1 MQYRLLSSSYCFL
14 LSFAIGGKHGDVS
27 NKVPFPQFETN
38 YNCFRQ
44 ILLKISIIKFY
55 ENLWTAIECMMELT
69 VPFRSLV
76 NAPKIQHSSATS
88 AYDCANLAVDKYV
101 SSLLDFR
108 TNQIRMHAR
117 LNWHACMR
125 I

>member
-1 MQYRLLSSSYCFL
+1 MLSND
-14 LSFAIGGKHGDVS
+14 IGGKHGDDS
-27 NKVPFPQFETN
+27 DKVAFPQFETN

-44 ILLKISIIKFY
+44 ILVKIPIKKIY
-55 ENLWTAIECMMELT
+55 QNLWTAIDYMMELT

-76 NAPKIQHSSATS
+76 NAHENQHSSATS

-101 SSLLDFR
+101 FSLLDFR
-108 TNQIRMHAR
+108 ANQIRMHAR
-117 LNWHACMR
+117 LNWHAFMR